1 MHVILH
7 GMRVV
12 KTEKMLFWK
21 QIWISVLLDNVT
33 SKSLKHKQNTPLFMA
48 KQTYS
53 VQGSSNLDV
62 PCKEFLLTSLSRL
75 IQISMQSFITM
86 LLLCSFKF
94 QFQNLFFSEEFLYR
108 NYALILD
115 IFNIQP
121 LRLLKN
127 LKNEI
132 FPNKAIYSSFRS
144 VKATDFKNVI

>member
-12 KTEKMLFWK
+12 KTEKMLFSK

-33 SKSLKHKQNTPLFMA
+33 SKPLKHKQNTPLFLA

-86 LLLCSFKF
+86 LLLWSFKF
-94 QFQNLFFSEEFLYR
+94 QLWQVVFSSEEFLCS
-108 NYALILD
+108 NYALN
-115 IFNIQP
+115 FNRDSPGIVHHINIWKEKKE
-121 LRLLKN
+121 RKMNSRSN
-127 LKNEI
+127 LC
-132 FPNKAIYSSFRS
+132 F
-144 VKATDFKNVI
+144 VLV

>member
-1 MHVILH
+1 MFSHQSIQWKVQFLPIHQVKIEILIKQELFWNKIKLFFLFNVHVILH

-33 SKSLKHKQNTPLFMA
+33 KKPLKHKQNTPLFTA

-86 LLLCSFKF
+86 LLLWSFKF
-94 QFQNLFFSEEFLYR
+94 QFWQVFLFR
-108 NYALILD
+108 
-115 IFNIQP
+115 
-121 LRLLKN
+121 KN
-127 LKNEI
+127 SFAEI
-132 FPNKAIYSSFRS
+132 ML
-144 VKATDFKNVI
+144 

>member
-1 MHVILH
+1 MHVIVH

-33 SKSLKHKQNTPLFMA
+33 KKPLKHKQNTPLFTA

-86 LLLCSFKF
+86 LLLWSFKF
-94 QFQNLFFSEEFLYR
+94 QLWQVFNRELVSTVLVVCFRVLAFSIFTTFSQKFFVVLIFQ
-108 NYALILD
+108 
-115 IFNIQP
+115 
-121 LRLLKN
+121 K
-127 LKNEI
+127 K
-132 FPNKAIYSSFRS
+132 SFEWP
-144 VKATDFKNVI
+144 